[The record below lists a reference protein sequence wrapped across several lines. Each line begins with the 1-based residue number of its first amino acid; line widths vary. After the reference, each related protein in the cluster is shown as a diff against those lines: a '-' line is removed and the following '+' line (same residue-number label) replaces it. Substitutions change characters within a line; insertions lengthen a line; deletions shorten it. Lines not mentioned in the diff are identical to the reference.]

1 MTSIKQIIP
10 ALLVVVSYNA
20 LAEPEFAVTREGNE
34 FLFDY
39 VSEPK
44 SDITALGFRVDIGD
58 LDPDAID
65 LSKCTVGLPSTH
77 VGFCKANPGFVK
89 VLVYS
94 NDNSILGTTHIG
106 SISVESTVASSHDRR
121 AALSEGR
128 RNLSTD
134 RGSVLRGGEGSP
146 AGLDQVKVRNLNYS
160 DTNANDIKGKVF
172 Q

>member
-1 MTSIKQIIP
+1 MNSIKQITLIL
-10 ALLVVVSYNA
+10 LLVVSHNA
-20 LAEPEFAVTREGNE
+20 LAEPEFAVTREGSE

-39 VSEPK
+39 VSEAK

-94 NDNSILGTTHIG
+94 NDNSILSTTHIG
-106 SISVESTVASSHDRR
+106 SISVETPAASAHGRR
-121 AALSEGR
+121 AAMNEGR
-128 RNLSTD
+128 RGLD
-134 RGSVLRGGEGSP
+134 IGRGAVLRGDSGSP
-146 AGLDQVKVRNLNYS
+146 TGLEQIKVRNLNYS
-160 DTNANDIKGKVF
+160 DAEANDIKGEVL